1 VNGIG
6 DVFARLKRD
15 APSRGIVVYLAAGG
29 LLLGAV
35 HLYAQA
41 TLDGQ
46 ASAAV
51 NAVALAL
58 FIGGLV
64 YVLARALRARDAQ
77 EIEQLRTDSERFR
90 NLTALSAD
98 WFWESD
104 AEDRVTWLAGG
115 APLTA
120 LFGEVRVVGRRLWEV
135 ESVTIE
141 PAALEEHREQLAA
154 RLPFFELELS
164 RLAPDGARIIHSVS
178 GEPRLN
184 ADGTVLGY
192 RGVGRDVTVQRA
204 AEAAAADARQR
215 LDLAVDGAGL
225 ALWDLDVPTDRL
237 FMSARWAEF
246 FGREPQEQNL
256 RAADLL
262 TLIRPQDREAARR
275 AFTRALKGEVP
286 IYEAEYCFATRPG
299 EWRWLRAI
307 GRVVEREA
315 DGRAKRIS
323 GITIDVDAAKR
334 AEQALRDA
342 ETRYRA
348 LVELAPDAII
358 VHSGGLIEYANPAA
372 ARLLRGTPAQLAG
385 MPVEETVHP
394 DDRPRAQERMRFHS
408 SGPGASGFETQRLRR
423 LDGSEAVVE
432 AASISYLE
440 DGRLLI
446 QTVLRDVS
454 EMRRARDALA
464 ERERRFRDVV
474 EAAGEYVWEVG
485 SDWRLRYLSG
495 RVEAVLGY
503 AQAEMLGRTL
513 LEYMPLGEARS
524 SQAWFEERMA
534 QARPFRDQVFR
545 VMTKAGR
552 VIWLSMSG
560 VPVLDRG
567 GRLEGYRGTAADITA
582 RRQAEERLE
591 YLAKRDALTG
601 LPNRALLAER
611 IQRAIVA
618 AARNRGQIALLFVDL
633 DQFRL
638 VNDSLGHQAGDALLR
653 AVAERL
659 ANTVR
664 HEDML
669 ARLGGDE
676 FVLLWDGV
684 RSPADAAAA
693 AQRVQ
698 ATLARPFTIEGR
710 TLSIGASIGISLY
723 PNDAHDAATL
733 LRNAD
738 AAMHAAKDAGR
749 NIYRFY
755 LPEFATLAAERLE
768 LENDLRGALSRG
780 EFMLNFHPVVRGVP
794 GQGARIVGAEVLA
807 RWQHPL
813 RGRVMPD
820 VFVPA
825 AEQSGLIRALGEWT
839 IERSLAQAAAWQ
851 RRFGEPLWFAI
862 NVSSAELALGDAYVA
877 RLQAALQANRID
889 GRCLELEVTERVLMS
904 HLPENINTL
913 RRVAALGV
921 RVAIDDF
928 GTGYSSLAYLRRLPI
943 DKLKIDR
950 SFLREL
956 DSHPADAKI
965 VQAIATMA
973 HGLGLAV
980 AAEGVETAA
989 QLERLRALGCEEWQG
1004 HYFSEPLDAA
1014 GFEQLLAARRAAA
1027 S

>member
-1 VNGIG
+1 VDGLK
-6 DVFARLKRD
+6 DVVDRLKRD
-15 APSRGIVVYLAAGG
+15 APSRGIVIYLALGG
-29 LLLGAV
+29 ALLAVV
-35 HLYAQA
+35 HLVVQA
-41 TLDGQ
+41 RLDGQ

-51 NAVALAL
+51 HAVALAL

-77 EIEQLRTDSERFR
+77 AIDMLRADSERFR

-104 AEDRVTWLAGG
+104 ADGRVTWLAGG

-120 LFGEVRVVGRRLWEV
+120 LFGESRVVGQRLWEIAAV
-135 ESVTIE
+135 EVA
-141 PAALEEHREQLAA
+141 PAALAEHREQLAA
-154 RLPFFELELS
+154 RLPFFDFELS
-164 RLAPDGARIIHSVS
+164 RAAAEGPRIIHRVS
-178 GEPRLN
+178 GEPRVG
-184 ADGTVLGY
+184 ADGSFLGY
-192 RGVGRDVTVQRA
+192 RGVGRDVTLQCA

-215 LDLAVDGAGL
+215 LDLAVDGARL
-225 ALWDLDVPTDRL
+225 TLWDLDVPTDRL
-237 FMSARWAEF
+237 FMSARWAEM
-246 FGREPQEQNL
+246 FGRPPKDEII

-262 TLIRPQDREAARR
+262 ALIRPEDREAARK
-275 AFTRALKGEVP
+275 AFTDVLKGKVAE
-286 IYEAEYCFATRPG
+286 YQAEYCFATKPG

-307 GRVVEREA
+307 GRVVAHEA

-334 AEQALRDA
+334 AEHALRDA

-348 LVELAPDAII
+348 LVELSPDAIV

-372 ARLLRGTPAQLAG
+372 ARLLRATPAQLAG
-385 MPVEETVHP
+385 MRIEDTVHP
-394 DDRPRAQERMRFHS
+394 EDRARLQERMRFHS
-408 SGPGASGFETQRLRR
+408 SGPGASGFETRRLLRR
-423 LDGSEAVVE
+423 DGSEAMVE

-440 DGRLLI
+440 NGRLLV
-446 QTVLRDVS
+446 QSVLRDVS

-485 SDWRLRYLSG
+485 PDWRLRYLSE

-503 AQAEMLGRTL
+503 AQADMLGRTL
-513 LEYMPLGEARS
+513 LEFMPLGEARTA
-524 SQAWFEERMA
+524 QPWFDERAA
-534 QARPFRDQVFR
+534 QGRPFRDQVFR

-552 VIWLSMSG
+552 AIWLSMSG

-582 RRQAEERLE
+582 RKQAEERLE

-611 IQRAIVA
+611 VQRAIVA
-618 AARNRGQIALLFVDL
+618 AARSRTQIALLFVDL

-684 RSPADAAAA
+684 RTPADAAAA

-749 NIYRFY
+749 NIYRFFA
-755 LPEFATLAAERLE
+755 PEFATLAAERLA

-780 EFMLNFHPVVRGVP
+780 EFVLNYHPVVRGVP
-794 GQGARIVGAEVLA
+794 GQGARVVGAEVLA
-807 RWQHPL
+807 RWHHPQ
-813 RGRVMPD
+813 RGLVMPD
-820 VFVPA
+820 DFVPA

-839 IERSLAQAAAWQ
+839 IERSLAQVAAWQ

-862 NVSSAELALGDAYVA
+862 NVSSAELAQGDAYVA

-889 GRCLELEVTERVLMS
+889 GRWLELEVTERVLMS

-913 RRVAALGV
+913 RRVAALGI

-965 VQAIATMA
+965 VQAIAAMA

-1014 GFEQLLAARRAAA
+1014 AFEQLLAARRAAA